1 MLRVL
6 IIVNWLTPE
15 GHRKREEILDFLKYW
30 PRNVTVDIVGI
41 QRGALIYTLEKRLQL
56 HLQPL
61 KTLNKFK
68 TYDLILTYD
77 STCAFLFALLKK
89 LGLYR
94 SIPHIMVDIGMPR
107 AVERFIPQHSTATL
121 GVLKHV
127 RPSLICGMLKQIFN
141 PKSVSRIITH
151 SIRQR
156 PFYIDNL
163 GFSENAVL
171 YIPFG
176 IDTEYFK
183 PESVESEDYIFVA
196 GEFRD
201 FDTLLRVYENRHKDL
216 PELRIRSGDPPPNYF
231 PPKVK
236 WLPRAP
242 LSTFKSEALKSR
254 LVIVPLHYSLRS
266 SGVMTCLHSMA
277 LGKAVLT
284 SRVPQIDGYVVNGKT
299 ALYYKPYDE
308 NDLFRKISLLL
319 KEDKLIAELGRKARI
334 DVETNYNVKNLGMQ
348 LWNCVLSVLKNNRD
362 SL

>member
-6 IIVNWLTPE
+6 IIVNWLIPE
-15 GHRKREEILDFLKYW
+15 GRRQREEILDFSKYW

-41 QRGALIYTLEKRLQL
+41 QRDALIYTLEKRLQL
-56 HLQPL
+56 HLQPV

-107 AVERFIPQHSTATL
+107 AVERFVPQHSTATL
-121 GVLKHV
+121 GVLKHI
-127 RPSLICGMLKQIFN
+127 RPSLICELLKQIFN
-141 PKSVSRIITH
+141 PKSVSHIITH
-151 SIRQR
+151 SIRQQ

-163 GFSENAVL
+163 GFSENVVS

-183 PESVESEDYIFVA
+183 PESVKREDYIFVA

-201 FDTLLRVYENRHKDL
+201 YDTLLKVYENRHKDL
-216 PELRIRSGDPPPNYF
+216 PELRIRSGDPPPNYL

-254 LVIVPLHYSLRS
+254 FVIVPLHYSLRS
-266 SGVMTCLHSMA
+266 SGVMTCLQSMA

-284 SRVPQIDGYVVNGKT
+284 SKVPQIDGYIVNRKT

-319 KEDKLIAELGRKARI
+319 KEDKLVDELGKNARI
-334 DVETNYNVKNLGMQ
+334 DVEANYTVKNLGIQ
-348 LWNCVLSVLKNNRD
+348 HWNCISYVLKSHNN
-362 SL
+362 